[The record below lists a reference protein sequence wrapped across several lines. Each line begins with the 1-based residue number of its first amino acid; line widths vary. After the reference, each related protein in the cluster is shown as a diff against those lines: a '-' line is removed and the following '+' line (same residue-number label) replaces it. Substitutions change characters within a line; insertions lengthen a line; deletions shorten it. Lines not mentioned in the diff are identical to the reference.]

1 MLRKSV
7 IGSLSVGVVGVLCVT
22 AVLLA
27 SPSNAPVADAAM
39 KGDTDAVRS
48 LLGAG
53 ADVNA
58 TQGDGMTALHW
69 AAVRG
74 DVELAEVLIS
84 AGAEVAATNRLGAY
98 TPLLLASKS
107 GSAPMI
113 NTLLVAGAEANP
125 ATTTTEMTPL
135 MLAATAGSADAVT
148 LLLEHGAD
156 VNATESS
163 HGQTALMFAAALN
176 HVDAVEALM
185 EYDADP
191 AIATDVRMPP
201 TRPREGGVINRNF
214 QRERD
219 RSDPLGGLTALIYAA
234 RQGHTESA
242 LALVEAGADIDQVS
256 PANRV
261 SPLVMATINGRFDLA
276 MALLE
281 RGADPNQ
288 ASTWGMTP
296 LYAVMNVQWAP
307 HAFYPT
313 PSADQERATHMELVR
328 TLLDHGADPD
338 ARMTARRLWY
348 NVYASGGV
356 GNINESGATA
366 FWRAAQSSDV
376 EAMRLLMAFGADPNI
391 PTTEGTSPLNVA
403 AGAGWRGNLNVNA
416 PVGWMSAVRY
426 LVEELGAD
434 VSEGNV
440 HGYTP
445 LHAAAERG
453 DNQMILY
460 FVGKGADVKAVTT
473 RGETVTDM
481 ANGPRQRIRPFR
493 QTIAL
498 LGALGAP
505 FSHKCISC

>member
-1 MLRKSV
+1 MLLKSV
-7 IGSLSVGVVGVLCVT
+7 IGSLSVGVGGVLCLT
-22 AVLLA
+22 AVLLGA
-27 SPSNAPVADAAM
+27 PSDAPVADAAM
-39 KGDTDAVRS
+39 QGNTQAVRS
-48 LLGAG
+48 LLSAG

-74 DVELAEVLIS
+74 DVEIAEALIS
-84 AGAEVAATNRLGAY
+84 AGANVAATSRLGAY

-113 NTLLVAGAEANP
+113 DTLLVAGAEANP

-135 MLAATAGSADAVT
+135 MLAATAGSAEAVT

-156 VNATESS
+156 VNAKESS

-185 EYDADP
+185 EHDADP
-191 AIATDVRMPP
+191 GIATDVRMPP
-201 TRPREGGVINRNF
+201 TRPREGGVISNF

-234 RQGHTESA
+234 RQGHIESA
-242 LALVEAGADIDQVS
+242 LALVEAEADIDQVS
-256 PANRV
+256 PSNRV
-261 SPLVMATINGRFDLA
+261 SPLLMATINGRFDMA

-328 TLLDHGADPD
+328 ALLEHGADPD
-338 ARMTARRLWY
+338 ARMNSRRLWY

-356 GNINESGATA
+356 GDINESGATA
-366 FWRAAQSSDV
+366 LWRAAQSSDID
-376 EAMRLLMAFGADPNI
+376 AMRLLIAYGADPSI
-391 PTTEGTSPLNVA
+391 PTTEGTTPLNVA

-416 PVGWMSAVRY
+416 PVGWMPAIRY
-426 LVEELGAD
+426 LVEEVGAD
-434 VSEGNV
+434 VNLGNQ

-453 DNQMILY
+453 DNEMILY
-460 FVGKGADVKAVTT
+460 FVRKGADVKAVTT
-473 RGETVTDM
+473 RGQTVPDM

-493 QTIAL
+493 ETIAL

>member
-27 SPSNAPVADAAM
+27 SPSNSPVADAAM
-39 KGDTDAVRS
+39 QGDGAAVRS
-48 LLGAG
+48 LLSKG

-69 AAVRG
+69 AALRG

-84 AGAEVAATNRLGAY
+84 AGANVAATSRLGAY

-113 NTLLVAGAEANP
+113 DTLLVAGAEANP

-135 MLAATAGSADAVT
+135 MLAATAGSVDSVT

-156 VNATESS
+156 VNAKESS

-176 HVDAVEALM
+176 HVDAIKALM
-185 EYDADP
+185 EHDADP
-191 AIATDVRMPP
+191 SIATNVRMPSVRRRVAGV
-201 TRPREGGVINRNF
+201 TAGRRPGDRN
-214 QRERD
+214 
-219 RSDPLGGLTALIYAA
+219 DPLGGLTALIYAA
-234 RQGHTESA
+234 RQGHIESA
-242 LALVEAGADIDQVS
+242 LALVRSGADIDQVS
-256 PANRV
+256 PGNRV
-261 SPLVMATINGRFDLA
+261 SPLLMAAINGRFDLA
-276 MALLE
+276 MSLLDH
-281 RGADPNQ
+281 GADPNLS
-288 ASTWGMTP
+288 STWDMAP

-313 PSADQERATHMELVR
+313 PSADQERVTHMELVR
-328 TLLDHGADPD
+328 ALLDHGADPD
-338 ARMTARRLWY
+338 ARMKSRNLWY

-376 EAMRLLMAFGADPNI
+376 EAMRLLVAYGADPSI
-391 PTTEGTSPLNVA
+391 PTTEDTKPLNVA
-403 AGAGWRGNLNVNA
+403 AGAGWRGNLNVNS
-416 PVGWMSAVRY
+416 PVGWMPAIRY
-426 LVEELGAD
+426 MVEELGAD

-453 DNQMILY
+453 DNEMLLY
-460 FVGKGADVKAVTT
+460 LLGKGADLKAVTT
-473 RGETVTDM
+473 RGQTVTDM

-498 LGALGAP
+498 LEVLGAP
-505 FSHKCISC
+505 FSYKCISC

>member
-7 IGSLSVGVVGVLCVT
+7 IGSLSVGVLGVLCVT

-27 SPSNAPVADAAM
+27 SPSDAPVADAAM
-39 KGDTDAVRS
+39 QGDGDAVRS
-48 LLGAG
+48 LLSKG

-74 DVELAEVLIS
+74 DVDLAEVLIS
-84 AGAEVAATNRLGAY
+84 AGANVAATSRLGAY
-98 TPLLLASKS
+98 TPLLLASRS
-107 GSAPMI
+107 GSVPMI
-113 NTLLVAGAEANP
+113 DTLLVAGAEANP

-135 MLAATAGSADAVT
+135 MLAATAGSVDSVT

-156 VNATESS
+156 VNAKESS

-176 HVDAVEALM
+176 YAGAIKALM
-185 EYDADP
+185 EHDADP
-191 AIATDVRMPP
+191 GIATDVRMPP
-201 TRPREGGVINRNF
+201 TRPSPGGVINNF

-234 RQGHTESA
+234 RQGHIESA
-242 LALVEAGADIDQVS
+242 LALVEAEADIDQVS

-261 SPLVMATINGRFDLA
+261 SPLLMATINGRFDMA

-313 PSADQERATHMELVR
+313 PSADQEMVTHMELVR
-328 TLLDHGADPD
+328 VLLDHGADPD
-338 ARMTARRLWY
+338 ARMTSRRLWY

-376 EAMRLLMAFGADPNI
+376 DAMRLLMAYGADPSI
-391 PTTEGTSPLNVA
+391 PTTEGTKPLNVA
-403 AGAGWRGNLNVNA
+403 AGAGWRGNLNVNS
-416 PVGWMSAVRY
+416 PVGWMPAVRY
-426 LVEELGAD
+426 MVEELGAD

-453 DNQMILY
+453 DNEMLLY
-460 FVGKGADVKAVTT
+460 LLGKGADLQAVTT

-498 LGALGAP
+498 LEVLGAP
-505 FSHKCISC
+505 FSYKCISC